1 MKIHVVAQGDS
12 LFSIAKTY
20 GVPEDS
26 LVNINGLQNNRKLVI
41 GEALVIPG
49 IRRQY
54 TVKQGDNLWSVA
66 RRFNVSVDSLADLNN
81 ISNPSAL
88 TPGQVIQI
96 PEFAKNYGY
105 IEVNGYVK
113 PLASQDEVKTV
124 SDVGSYLT
132 YVSAFSY
139 EVNENGSLTPM
150 EDAGILQTA
159 KPYRIAPIM
168 VITNIK
174 NDAFDTTLIN
184 TIMTNDNLQQ
194 TIINNALQTLKAK
207 GYYGLT
213 VDFERI
219 SPENRQR
226 YNNFLRKLATAL
238 HAKGYI
244 LGTAL
249 APKTYDITEGS
260 WHGAHDYKAHGEIVD
275 FTVLMTYE
283 WGWSGGPPLPVA
295 PINEVRKVLNYAV
308 SVIPRKKI
316 LMGIPLYGYDWTLPY
331 VPGGQYA
338 RAVSPQGA
346 VELAVKYG
354 AQIKYDN
361 TAQAPYFNYID
372 EKRRQHVVWFDDARS
387 IQAKF
392 KMASELGLRGVSY
405 WVLGL
410 DFPQNWAILED
421 MFKIIKVVK

>member
-1 MKIHVVAQGDS
+1 MKIHVVKSGDTLFRIAQ
-12 LFSIAKTY
+12 AY
-20 GVPEDS
+20 GVPVDS
-26 LVNINGLQNNRKLVI
+26 LININGLQNNRHLVV

-54 TVKQGDNLWSVA
+54 TVKSGDSLWSIA
-66 RRFNVSVDSLADLNN
+66 RRFNVSVDSIADLNN
-81 ISNPSAL
+81 ISNPSSL
-88 TPGQVIQI
+88 EVGQVLQI
-96 PEFAKNYGY
+96 PEFSKNYGY
-105 IEVNGYVK
+105 IEVNGYVRSNR
-113 PLASQDEVKTV
+113 ATDEANIVRE
-124 SDVGSYLT
+124 VGSYLT

-139 EVNENGSLTPM
+139 EVNADGTITPM
-150 EDAGILQTA
+150 EDNGIIQAA
-159 KPYRIAPIM
+159 KPYRVAPIM

-174 NDAFDTTLIN
+174 NDAFDTNLVN
-184 TIMTNDNLQQ
+184 TILTDDSLQQ
-194 TIINNALQTLKAK
+194 KVINNVLGILKEK

-219 SPENRQR
+219 SPENREK

-238 HAKGYI
+238 HAQGYV

-260 WHGAHDYKAHGEIVD
+260 WHGAHDYKAHGEIAD
-275 FTVLMTYE
+275 FVVIMTYE

-331 VPGGQYA
+331 LPGGQYA
-338 RAVSPQGA
+338 RAISPKAA
-346 VELAVKYG
+346 VELAARYG
-354 AQIKYDN
+354 AEIKYDEK
-361 TAQAPYFNYID
+361 AQAPYFNYFD
-372 EKRRQHVVWFDDARS
+372 SNRRQHIVWFDDARS

-392 KMASELGLRGVSY
+392 RLASELGLRGVSY
-405 WVLGL
+405 WALGL

-421 MFKIIKVVK
+421 MFKIVKVIE